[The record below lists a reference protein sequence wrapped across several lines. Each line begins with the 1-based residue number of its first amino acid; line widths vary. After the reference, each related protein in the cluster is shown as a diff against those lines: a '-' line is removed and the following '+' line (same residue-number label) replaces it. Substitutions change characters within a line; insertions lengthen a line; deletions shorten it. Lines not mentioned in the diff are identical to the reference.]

1 LARPANLARKPR
13 FNPTAQREER
23 QAKIDA
29 TPLVSSFAGIEEV
42 GVTLAFDDPEGKQQ
56 PSPRGVSFAPDMHAF
71 FQFSCPMRDCT
82 GGGFDANDDL
92 HRALK
97 RHEGGHT
104 GTMSCE
110 GVRPRSGVKDRR
122 CDIRLR
128 YTLAIRDA
136 APAAKAARSR

>member
-1 LARPANLARKPR
+1 MARPANLARKPR

-29 TPLVSSFAGIEEV
+29 APLVSTYANIEEV
-42 GVTLAFDDPEGKQQ
+42 GVALAFDDPEGKQQ
-56 PSPRGVSFAPDMHAF
+56 PSPRGMSFAPDMHAYF
-71 FQFSCPMRDCT
+71 LFSCPMRDCT

-104 GTMSCE
+104 GTLTCQ
-110 GVRPRSGVKDRR
+110 GVRPRNGLKDVR
-122 CDIRLR
+122 CGIELR
-128 YTLAIRDA
+128 YTLALRGKT
-136 APAAKAARSR
+136 KAAA